1 MIKCWLNSNPCHSY
15 QKQIAMKTVPW
26 YAWQPIFL
34 FELIKENFKFWRL
47 ASFCLTFWSFALT
60 SSDAKI
66 ASFKL
71 KICATPTSPST
82 TTATTAPL
90 SHLTM
95 TQQRQQRSMMNQQKK
110 IWKNLRTDKIE
121 IFFISIEKPTYTNY
135 QKKAIDILLKLN
147 LFLFNL
153 LLLDTL

>member
-1 MIKCWLNSNPCHSY
+1 
-15 QKQIAMKTVPW
+15 
-26 YAWQPIFL
+26 
-34 FELIKENFKFWRL
+34 
-47 ASFCLTFWSFALT
+47 
-60 SSDAKI
+60 
-66 ASFKL
+66 
-71 KICATPTSPST
+71 
-82 TTATTAPL
+82 
-90 SHLTM
+90 M

-135 QKKAIDILLKLN
+135 QKKAIGILLKLN